1 MPRWYVTQQELDA
14 VSSYMKG
21 RLSVEKV
28 RMITAHAT
36 VTSSL
41 VKDEVNSRRC
51 SGMLWKG
58 CLTNCVCC
66 DVQVNA
72 AVDEMAGHAEAT
84 GRLLLAAQNSGQK
97 LTTSERKKATE
108 LLHSVAVRFARY
120 HSWSH
125 SCADAACPNVHP

>member
-1 MPRWYVTQQELDA
+1 MPRWHVTQQELDA

-41 VKDEVNSRRC
+41 VKDGVDGRRRN
-51 SGMLWKG
+51 GLLWKG
-58 CLTNCVCC
+58 RLSDCVCC

-84 GRLLLAAQNSGQK
+84 GRLLLAAQTSGQK

-108 LLHSVAVRFARY
+108 LLHSVAVSLRRLTRY
-120 HSWSH
+120 HS
-125 SCADAACPNVHP
+125 